1 MIDRLA
7 SDVVAARDLR
17 TALSF
22 AAMLLFGALISFH
35 RMSVS
40 EGQPKKGG
48 DIDVPKHYS
57 SGPGVLST
65 LRVALR
71 LRGGDRR
78 RPPAG
83 D

>member
-35 RMSVS
+35 
-40 EGQPKKGG
+40 
-48 DIDVPKHYS
+48 
-57 SGPGVLST
+57 
-65 LRVALR
+65 
-71 LRGGDRR
+71 
-78 RPPAG
+78 
-83 D
+83 